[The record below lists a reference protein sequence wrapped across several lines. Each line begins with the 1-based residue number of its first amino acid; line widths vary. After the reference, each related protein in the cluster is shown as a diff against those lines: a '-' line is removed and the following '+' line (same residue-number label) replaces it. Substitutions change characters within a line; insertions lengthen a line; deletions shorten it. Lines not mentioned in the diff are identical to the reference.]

1 MKRVQLILEEWQH
14 EWLSEEAENVSTSM
28 SALLRQL
35 LTEAIESR
43 QSANLADDPLWGIIG
58 LAEGPDD
65 GISSENLDEYLYR
78 IPAANR
84 APVRMVAEKKA
95 TYTVD
100 SNSQTPPDAD
110 GTTDDGK

>member
-14 EWLSEEAENVSTSM
+14 EWLNDEAEKVSTSM

-43 QSANLADDPLWGIIG
+43 QSTDLADDPLWGIIG

-65 GISSENLDEYLYR
+65 GISSENLDEYMYPL
-78 IPAANR
+78 PAATR
-84 APVRMVAEKKA
+84 APVRMVAEEKP

-100 SNSQTPPDAD
+100 SNSQSLSDA
-110 GTTDDGK
+110 GGKTGDDK